1 MFWNRTKIKK
11 DMIPMI
17 RPTSK
22 VALKQQCL
30 LAANGDIEKA
40 EKIYNFMIKDLEE
53 LPMFDAPQLTTMQQ
67 AKDMISQG
75 WGWLNENQ
83 DNIANWVG
91 IIKSVLNKGGN
102 TGGAPTSPIPPING

>member
-40 EKIYNFMIKDLEE
+40 EKIYNFMIKDMED
-53 LPMFDAPQLTTMQQ
+53 LPMFDVPQPTTMQQ
-67 AKDMISQG
+67 AKEMISQG

-102 TGGAPTSPIPPING
+102 SGGAPTSPIPPIN